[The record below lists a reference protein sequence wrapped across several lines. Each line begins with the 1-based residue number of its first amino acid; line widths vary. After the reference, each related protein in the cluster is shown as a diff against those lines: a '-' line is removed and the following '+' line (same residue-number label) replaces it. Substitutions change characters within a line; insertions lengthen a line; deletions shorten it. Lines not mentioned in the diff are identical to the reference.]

1 MADNQP
7 NNPQNNSDEIDLG
20 QLFQMI
26 GNGFNKLFRGFLK
39 VFLYLK
45 KNTIILVVLVV
56 VGAGIGYGLSKIIS
70 KKLKT
75 EVIVKP
81 QMDSKNYLYDVINE
95 IQANLKAKD
104 TAFFIS
110 IGLDEIS
117 FEGLEISISKVRSDG
132 SDESDIGY
140 LELLQ
145 SFENTEAISDIVR
158 AELKNKSSFNHRIT
172 FSYKDTVQGHDFAE
186 KVMKY
191 INGNNYFQG
200 LITIYRTNATSRI
213 EENKELLKQVD
224 EIISNYAKN
233 MRADNAPLGNE
244 RIVLDNK
251 ETVNITGLF
260 NLKNSLIQDIESKK
274 IELEDRTEVI
284 KVINFGKSQPVQKSF
299 FRKAIVIMPLGL
311 IGLFFLA
318 SFLRYLNK
326 KALETL

>member
-1 MADNQP
+1 MTEKEIPNQP
-7 NNPQNNSDEIDLG
+7 KNSDEIDLG
-20 QLFQMI
+20 QLFRMI
-26 GNGFNKLFRGFLK
+26 GNGFNRLFRGFLR
-39 VFLYLK
+39 VFVYLK
-45 KNTIILVVLVV
+45 KNAIILLGLAV

-81 QMDSKNYLYDVINE
+81 QMDSKNYLYDVIDE
-95 IQANLKAKD
+95 IQANLRAKD
-104 TAFFIS
+104 TAFFKS
-110 IGLDEIS
+110 IGITALS
-117 FEGLEISISKVRSDG
+117 FDGLEVSINKVKSDG
-132 SDESDIGY
+132 GDENDSQY

-158 AELKNKSSFNHRIT
+158 AELQNKSSFNHRII
-172 FSYKDTVQGHDFAE
+172 FLYKDAIQGQEFAE
-186 KVMKY
+186 KVMNY
-191 INGNNYFQG
+191 INGNDYFKG

-213 EENKELLKQVD
+213 EENKQLLKQVD

-233 MRADNAPLGNE
+233 MGADNAPAGNE

-260 NLKNSLIQDIESKK
+260 TLKNSLIQDIESKK

-284 KVINFGKSQPVQKSF
+284 KVINFGRTQPVQKSF
-299 FRKAIVIMPLGL
+299 FAKAIVLVPLGL
-311 IGLFFLA
+311 VGLFFLI

-326 KALETL
+326 KASETL